1 MGEGELGFYLIVAII
16 AMSVCMAL
24 TPLMMRLAPHIGMVD
39 APDARKVHTTSIP
52 RSGGIGIVLGMLVP
66 LLMWLPHDA
75 LSNSIVVG
83 CCILL
88 VFGSWDDARNIR
100 PVIKFV
106 GQFVA
111 AAVVVYYGDL
121 YVRYF
126 PLVWVDAVEPWI
138 GKPITVIAIVGMVN
152 ALNLSDGLDG
162 LAGGEA
168 LISLVA
174 VAYMAYEYGD
184 GEALLIAAA
193 TIGGIFG
200 FLRFNSHPARIFMGD
215 SGSQTLGFLL
225 GVLVVY
231 LTQVANPVLS
241 PVVALLL
248 LGLPV
253 IDSIVVFA
261 MRAKRGDSLVVAA
274 KDHLHHRLLKIG
286 FYHYESVMIIYSLQ
300 ILFSVIAVLL
310 PYESD
315 AVLLAIYL
323 GVSVMLYVS
332 LMFAENSGWRAHLHA
347 NTKAVFLSGRLLQHP
362 YIQKVPFLF
371 LEGGVS
377 IAVIASALMSTQV
390 PVDIGISSVII
401 LVLILVSV
409 FMNAMSQLL
418 QRLLLYIVVGTS
430 AYLIYA
436 FPPSWLLME
445 LHLAYVFYGV
455 ILISAFMAVRLVRKD
470 QFVISPLDYLVVVMA
485 IVAALAPGNRLEVNS
500 ITWLIIQMIILF
512 YAVELMLQN
521 MRVLSGRFVGVV
533 SVGLVLLSLR
543 AFL

>member
-1 MGEGELGFYLIVAII
+1 MGDGELGFYLIVAII

-24 TPLMMRLAPHIGMVD
+24 TPLMIRLAPLIGMVD
-39 APDARKVHTTSIP
+39 TPDERKVHSASIP

-66 LLMWLPHDA
+66 LLLWLPYEA
-75 LSNSIVVG
+75 LSNSIIAG

-88 VFGSWDDARNIR
+88 AFGAWDDARNIR

-168 LISLVA
+168 LISLAA
-174 VAYMAYEYGD
+174 VAYMAYQYD
-184 GEALLIAAA
+184 DNRALLIAAA

-253 IDSIVVFA
+253 VDSLVVFA
-261 MRAKRGDSLVVAA
+261 MRAKRGESLVVAA

-286 FYHYESVMIIYSLQ
+286 FYHYESVVIIYSLQ
-300 ILFSVIAVLL
+300 ILFALIAVLL

-315 AVLLAIYL
+315 FLLLVIYL
-323 GVSVMLYVS
+323 GVSVVLYVG
-332 LMFAENSGWRAHLHA
+332 LMFAEKSGWRAHSSA
-347 NTKAVFLSGRLLQHP
+347 NTKTVFLSGKLSQYP
-362 YIQKVPFLF
+362 YIRKMPFLF

-377 IAVIASALMSTQV
+377 VAVIASALMSTQV
-390 PVDIGISSVII
+390 PVDIGISSIII
-401 LVLILVSV
+401 LVLILASAFMSV
-409 FMNAMSQLL
+409 RGPLL

-445 LHLAYVFYGV
+445 LHLAYLFYGV
-455 ILISAFMAVRLVRKD
+455 MLISTFMAVRLVRRD
-470 QFVISPLDYLVVVMA
+470 QFAISPLDYLVVVMA

-512 YAVELMLQN
+512 YAVELVVQN
-521 MRVLSGRFVGVV
+521 MRTLSGRFVGAV